1 MHHTCAA
8 RQYSIRAHFQS
19 GIGVAKQA
27 DTKFDNHR
35 NDRWESLSEFHRR
48 VIVFENRSIFL
59 HFGIAHTSSVIDSYE
74 SSLLVLLP
82 YLHMYSASLKFSAIT
97 FVSVS
102 MTPVKIK
109 NGFLANI
116 HPCLAYSML
125 ILTKKHIRRIR
136 I

>member
-1 MHHTCAA
+1 
-8 RQYSIRAHFQS
+8 
-19 GIGVAKQA
+19 
-27 DTKFDNHR
+27 
-35 NDRWESLSEFHRR
+35 
-48 VIVFENRSIFL
+48 
-59 HFGIAHTSSVIDSYE
+59 
-74 SSLLVLLP
+74 
-82 YLHMYSASLKFSAIT
+82 
-97 FVSVS
+97 VS